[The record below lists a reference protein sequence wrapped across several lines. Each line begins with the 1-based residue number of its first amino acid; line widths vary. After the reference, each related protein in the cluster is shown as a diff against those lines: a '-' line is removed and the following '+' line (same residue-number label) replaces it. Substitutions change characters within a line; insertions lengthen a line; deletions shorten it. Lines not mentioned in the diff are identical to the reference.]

1 MANVT
6 QEQEDDIK
14 TVGEEWRQLIRETI
28 RAGHKIT
35 ILDVVNIWRLS
46 EGKTI
51 NGTTTVWLEKGDL
64 MSGVVHILDQH
75 IDELL
80 QKGITEDE
88 LGDVAEAATVVGLRI
103 NRIHIYLTSIH
114 SHESQISTSNS

>member
-51 NGTTTVWLEKGDL
+51 NGTTIVWLEKGDL

-103 NRIHIYLTSIH
+103 GRAMTGQLWPLYTATSH
-114 SHESQISTSNS
+114 

>member
-35 ILDVVNIWRLS
+35 ILDVVNIWRLPG
-46 EGKTI
+46 GKTI
-51 NGTTTVWLEKGDL
+51 NGTTIVWLEKGDL

-80 QKGITEDE
+80 QKGIIEDE

-103 NRIHIYLTSIH
+103 GRAMTGQLWPLYTATSH
-114 SHESQISTSNS
+114 